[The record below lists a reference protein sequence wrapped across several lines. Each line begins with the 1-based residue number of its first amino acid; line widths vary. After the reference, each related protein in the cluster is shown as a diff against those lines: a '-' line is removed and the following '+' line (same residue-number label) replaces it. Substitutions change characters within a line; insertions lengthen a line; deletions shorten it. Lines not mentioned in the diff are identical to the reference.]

1 MSPFLRAGAEAK
13 ECPDTEGVV
22 GEEEGR
28 VEMAEGSEREHHPMT
43 EGSDPFLQ
51 YAARERPAESG
62 PGGIV
67 SRCPCILAFFTI
79 DQTQGVRFERRNG

>member
-1 MSPFLRAGAEAK
+1 MSTFLRAGAAVGEFS
-13 ECPDTEGVV
+13 DTETVV

-28 VEMAEGSEREHHPMT
+28 AEMAEGSEREHHPMT

-67 SRCPCILAFFTI
+67 SRCPCILLY
-79 DQTQGVRFERRNG
+79 